1 MAHASTTFDRHFE
14 GKPLLDEVPTG
25 VDTKAFDYHFE
36 GQAVVA
42 EAAAAA
48 GGPFPHYTRRSM
60 RGGMIGMGI

>member
-25 VDTKAFDYHFE
+25 VDTKAFDWHFE

-42 EAAAAA
+42 EAAAG
-48 GGPFPHYTRRSM
+48 GGPSPHYVRRAM